1 MSKTLIWD
9 LRDKAELLTFLV
21 VCQLASKYEHGAWL
35 CVDDVVGFE
44 RVWLQSASADVS
56 WLERISIASWS
67 EILAARVEEDLAKSI
82 KRELANGFVPR
93 AGSLDFSIPVVRMT
107 YLRCFNHL
115 AEMGWFVRGRFRL
128 ALKDKP

>member
-21 VCQLASKYEHGAWL
+21 VCQLAAKYRRGAWL
-35 CVDDVVGFE
+35 RVDDVVGCE
-44 RVWLQSASADVS
+44 RIWLQSANADVS
-56 WLERISIASWS
+56 VMERVSIASWS
-67 EILAARVEEDLAKSI
+67 ETLAIRVENDLDERVKEELAK
-82 KRELANGFVPR
+82 GFTPR
-93 AGSLDFSIPVVRMT
+93 TGSLDFRFPVVRMA

-128 ALKDKP
+128 AIKDNP